1 MLKCFI
7 VDDNPSSI
15 RLLSQYIDRTEGLEN
30 AGSTQSG
37 QEALQIL
44 QNPASNI
51 DLVFLDIDISDLSGL
66 DILEKIGGKYVVI
79 LVSGHYLYAQEA
91 FTKGAS
97 GYLYKPVLYDRFL
110 AAVEKGKEIA
120 TSRKNTIVVNPL
132 HIYVP
137 GNGREVRVRITTGEI
152 CYIQS
157 SINFCTIFL
166 NESNVFCSLSL
177 KQLCT
182 VLQPPH
188 FVRINRSVLV
198 NSTKIIQ
205 YDAYDVYL
213 EGNKI
218 IPFGEKY
225 KSDFVTSIRSTG
237 LGF

>member
-15 RLLSQYIDRTEGLEN
+15 RLLTQYIDQSDGLEN
-30 AGSTQSG
+30 AGSSQSG
-37 QEALQIL
+37 QQALQIL

-51 DLVFLDIDISDLSGL
+51 DLVFLDIDIADLSGL
-66 DILEKIGGKYVVI
+66 DILERIGSSHVVI

-91 FTKGAS
+91 FSKGAS
-97 GYLYKPVLYDRFL
+97 GYLYKPVQYDRFL
-110 AAVEKGKEIA
+110 AAIEKGKEIA
-120 TSRKNTIVVNPL
+120 KSRRHTMTNPV

-137 GNGREVRVRITTGEI
+137 GNGREVRVRITTSDI

-157 SINFCTIFL
+157 STNFCTIFL
-166 NESNVFCSLSL
+166 DDSNVFCSLSL
-177 KQLCT
+177 KQMCT
-182 VLQPPH
+182 VLQPPY
-188 FVRINRSVLV
+188 FVRINRSILV
-198 NSTKIIQ
+198 NSNKIIK

-213 EGNKI
+213 EGNKV

-225 KSDFVTSIRSTG
+225 KSDFISSIRTTG